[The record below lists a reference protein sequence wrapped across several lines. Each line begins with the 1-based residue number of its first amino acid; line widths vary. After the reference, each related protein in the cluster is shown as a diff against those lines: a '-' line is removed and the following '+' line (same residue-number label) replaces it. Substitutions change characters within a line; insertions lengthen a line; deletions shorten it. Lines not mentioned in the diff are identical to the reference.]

1 MSTKELNGS
10 EDNTIRETVERL
22 LKNDL
27 IITSFVTGAVDE
39 DDDDGDD
46 DMMQPPSA
54 LLSFCILTHSLCKMS
69 NYVITYK
76 MEI

>member
-10 EDNTIRETVERL
+10 EDNTIRETMERL

-46 DMMQPPSA
+46 DMMQPSSA
-54 LLSFCILTHSLCKMS
+54 LLSFCTLTLSRM
-69 NYVITYK
+69 
-76 MEI
+76 